1 MPAGA
6 VRRSSVPRPELLL
19 HSLTMKDLNGKV
31 ALVTGAAAGFG
42 RAIVDLLLGRGC
54 KVALLDMDC
63 VTGKQTVAEFRAKY
77 GKESCIFLRCDV
89 TDDQELDDCFCKTR
103 AHFCGLDIVINNAGV
118 EGEAKW
124 KKLFAINIEAVFC
137 GILLGFKYMG
147 KDNGQK
153 GGHIINVASVAG
165 LGVMEA
171 IPAYNTSKT
180 AVVAMTRAFG
190 SDLYLNR
197 HGVKVNCICPDP
209 MNTPLWWG
217 ISSFCKTK
225 EECKAGALE
234 YDKRVMP
241 VEDAAKGIVKI
252 LEDDKNGSALLALHG
267 EELKYFNFPN

>member
-1 MPAGA
+1 
-6 VRRSSVPRPELLL
+6 
-19 HSLTMKDLNGKV
+19 MKDLKGKV
-31 ALVTGAAAGFG
+31 ALVTGAASGFG
-42 RAIVDLLLGRGC
+42 KAIVDLLLEKGC
-54 KVALLDMDC
+54 KAALLDVDC
-63 VTGKQTVAEFRAKY
+63 VVGKQTAAEFQAKY
-77 GKESCIFLRCDV
+77 GKENCIFFRCDV

-103 AHFCGLDIVINNAGV
+103 AYFRALDIVINNAGI

-124 KKLFAINIEAVFC
+124 KKIFAINIEAVFC
-137 GILLGFKYMG
+137 GILLGLKYMG

-165 LGVMEA
+165 LQVMA
-171 IPAYNTSKT
+171 PIPAYNTSKT

-217 ISSFCKTK
+217 ISSFCKTQK
-225 EECKAGALE
+225 ECTEVALH

-241 VEDAAKGIVKI
+241 VEHVAKGIVKI
-252 LEDDKNGSALLALHG
+252 LEDDKNGSALMALHG
-267 EELKYFNFPN
+267 QELKYFEFQK